1 MAGFTHV
8 CLVAVMWLTLFSA
21 LVASVPVSGGGTFSA
36 PVASS
41 LKRRGHVDPRV
52 QYMRTLAKYNIPVP
66 EKLKKIATSKMA
78 KSKATLSTNG
88 GAQAVAEEDDMYFIA
103 PVGIGSPPQVLYLD
117 FDTGSSDS

>member
-1 MAGFTHV
+1 MAGFTLV
-8 CLVAVMWLTLFSA
+8 CLVAAMWLTLFSA
-21 LVASVPVSGGGTFSA
+21 LVASVPVSDGGTFSA

-66 EKLKKIATSKMA
+66 EKLKKIATRKMT
-78 KSKATLSTNG
+78 KAALSDDG